1 MEHDRPRRITHWRVV
16 EAPDRRGEPD
26 VTPFPWH
33 ERAAIATD
41 RPPKLVR
48 VALWDEIRQGRVESD
63 GNGRVRLRAGALP
76 EDVIAAL
83 ALFVD

>member
-1 MEHDRPRRITHWRVV
+1 MSLPSPGTSGQQSQPI
-16 EAPDRRGEPD
+16 G
-26 VTPFPWH
+26 
-33 ERAAIATD
+33 
-41 RPPKLVR
+41 PPKLVR